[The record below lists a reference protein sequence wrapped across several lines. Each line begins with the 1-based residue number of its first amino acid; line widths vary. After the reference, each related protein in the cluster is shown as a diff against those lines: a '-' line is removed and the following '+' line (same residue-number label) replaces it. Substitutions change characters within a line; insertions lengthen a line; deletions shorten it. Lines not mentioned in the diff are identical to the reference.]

1 MTNTEK
7 FTIITIGFYKAANIV
22 IDNTPIPYSND
33 AKLLGLTFK
42 RNNFYVKQVDS
53 NVNRARAELKKNS
66 KIQIPKNKAQSQTV
80 QNTYTTTPHISS
92 GSTEHL
98 LQDTDQTTTSNTE

>member
-1 MTNTEK
+1 M
-7 FTIITIGFYKAANIV
+7 
-22 IDNTPIPYSND
+22 
-33 AKLLGLTFK
+33 
-42 RNNFYVKQVDS
+42 VDG
-53 NVNRARAELKKNS
+53 RTKKNS
-66 KIQIPKNKAQSQTV
+66 KIQIPKNKAKSQTV